1 VTVADVRRVAG
12 KYLMPGSMVIVAVGD
27 RSKIEP
33 ELTKLNLGKIET
45 SDLGIKAT
53 PQK

>member
-1 VTVADVRRVAG
+1 
-12 KYLMPGSMVIVAVGD
+12 MVILAVGD

-33 ELTKLNLGKIET
+33 ELTKLSLGKIET
-45 SDLGIKAT
+45 SDLGPKAT